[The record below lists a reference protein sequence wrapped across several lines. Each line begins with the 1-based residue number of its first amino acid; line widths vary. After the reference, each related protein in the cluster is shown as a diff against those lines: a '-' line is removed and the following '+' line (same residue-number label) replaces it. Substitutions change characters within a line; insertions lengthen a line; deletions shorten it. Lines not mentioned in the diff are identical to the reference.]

1 MVDRRTSRLALV
13 GFICSLV
20 WAIGLLSLVR
30 LGLSIA
36 GIRATLG
43 GKHAGRSSAVLGV
56 IISILGLVAAALIL
70 EPGGSSPAVT

>member
-36 GIRATLG
+36 GIRATRG
-43 GKHAGRSSAVLGV
+43 GKHAGRSFAVLG
-56 IISILGLVAAALIL
+56 IIVGVLGLAATAFIVIS
-70 EPGGSSPAVT
+70 GRSST